1 MRSQKHLQTLFAIVT
16 SKPAMEMDG
25 VANLRSSSSFR
36 ENPVKNE
43 SRAVRD
49 QAVGVAFRIHEAM
62 QRHAVTE
69 GEPDKHQLLR
79 ADRILTLHLFL
90 DFFDR
95 GDKFVVDRAQ
105 QRAEFFAEARIP
117 HRVKLSL
124 CEEKE
129 RVPIRA

>member
-1 MRSQKHLQTLFAIVT
+1 
-16 SKPAMEMDG
+16 MDG
-25 VANLRSSSSFR
+25 VANLRNSSNFWEYS
-36 ENPVKNE
+36 VKNK

-49 QAVGVAFRIHEAM
+49 QAVGVAFWVHEAM

-79 ADRILTLHLFL
+79 ADRILALHLFL

-105 QRAEFFAEARIP
+105 QRTEFFAKARIS

-124 CEEKE
+124 CEEKK
-129 RVPIRA
+129 RV